1 MKNRICKRVINAL
14 TVVALLLAIPVVDGS
29 NIITYIFQNE
39 TVLAK
44 TAKQKKKEAERA
56 LENVQN
62 QIDNLQDGQAEVSQ
76 SISAKQSELNTI
88 LANQQQLQTDITNKQ
103 AEIEQ
108 CQVDLANAQAEAE
121 AQYESMKLRIQFMYE
136 NSSSD
141 SVWTAI
147 LEADGI
153 TDMLNRI
160 EYVSDLYQSDR
171 DLMTAYQDAVTAV
184 ETLAAQLDEDMNNL
198 LALQDQ
204 YETQQASLESK
215 LASLQSEAAS
225 YSSQIATAEAQAENY
240 QNIIDTQ
247 AAIILAQEAAAA
259 GANSQTYEGGGTGSS
274 GLSSNVDYLKD
285 DSYNPA
291 PATSVSGSDIVAYAL
306 QFQGNPYVWGGNSL
320 TEGCDCSGFVHLILA
335 HFGISSPRYSQ
346 AFKNGGQAVSYNN
359 MQAGDVVIYPGHV
372 AIYIGNGCIV
382 EAQSTRA
389 GITANRSVNCH
400 TITGIRRYY

>member
-14 TVVALLLAIPVVDGS
+14 TVVALILAIPVVDGS

-62 QIDNLQDGQAEVSQ
+62 QIDDLQDGQAEVSQ
-76 SISAKQSELNTI
+76 SISSKQSELNTI

-204 YETQQASLESK
+204 YEAQQTSLESK

-335 HFGISSPRYSQ
+335 HFGIS
-346 AFKNGGQAVSYNN
+346 AKFKSLCR
-359 MQAGDVVIYPGHV
+359 
-372 AIYIGNGCIV
+372 GNCIHCNALCLNS
-382 EAQSTRA
+382 E
-389 GITANRSVNCH
+389 
-400 TITGIRRYY
+400 

>member
-44 TAKQKKKEAERA
+44 TAKQKKKEAEKA

-76 SISAKQSELNTI
+76 SISSKQSELNTI
-88 LANQQQLQTDITNKQ
+88 LANQQQLQTDITYKQ

-204 YETQQASLESK
+204 YEAQQTSLESK

-247 AAIILAQEAAAA
+247 AAIILAQECTLAA
-259 GANSQTYEGGGTGSS
+259 
-274 GLSSNVDYLKD
+274 
-285 DSYNPA
+285 
-291 PATSVSGSDIVAYAL
+291 I
-306 QFQGNPYVWGGNSL
+306 
-320 TEGCDCSGFVHLILA
+320 
-335 HFGISSPRYSQ
+335 
-346 AFKNGGQAVSYNN
+346 
-359 MQAGDVVIYPGHV
+359 
-372 AIYIGNGCIV
+372 
-382 EAQSTRA
+382 
-389 GITANRSVNCH
+389 
-400 TITGIRRYY
+400 